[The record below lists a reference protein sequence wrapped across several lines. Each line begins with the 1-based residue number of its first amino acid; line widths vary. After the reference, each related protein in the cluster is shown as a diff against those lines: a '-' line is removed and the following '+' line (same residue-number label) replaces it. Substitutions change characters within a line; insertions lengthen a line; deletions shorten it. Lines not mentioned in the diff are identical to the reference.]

1 MLLAAKFTGIPVL
14 LLHGGYNET
23 ILFKDD
29 VIKFTSPS
37 DVRKNVLDKYLRD
50 SGTSVKGKDQRVALY
65 DSYKS
70 ISDMA
75 QLIYK
80 LQQNNTFNVKDRLV

>member
-1 MLLAAKFTGIPVL
+1 MNYIYYTAMLLAAKFTGIPVL

-37 DVRKNVLDKYLRD
+37 DVRKNVFDKYL
-50 SGTSVKGKDQRVALY
+50 
-65 DSYKS
+65 
-70 ISDMA
+70 
-75 QLIYK
+75 
-80 LQQNNTFNVKDRLV
+80 